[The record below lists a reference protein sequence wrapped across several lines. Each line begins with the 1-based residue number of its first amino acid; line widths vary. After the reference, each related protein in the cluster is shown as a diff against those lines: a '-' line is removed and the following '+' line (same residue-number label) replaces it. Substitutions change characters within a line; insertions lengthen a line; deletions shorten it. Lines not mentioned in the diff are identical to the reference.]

1 MDAKTLGLKIYT
13 AETTGF
19 LEKVTFED
27 IVEGLKRGRYKMTYI
42 EKKTNNEIISM
53 LIKRMIKITQD
64 ELKMVPDD
72 VFRKI
77 RQGREHTPPSKPT
90 KKYGRSKYTKRTS
103 T

>member
-1 MDAKTLGLKIYT
+1 MTY
-13 AETTGF
+13 
-19 LEKVTFED
+19 ED
-27 IVEGLKRGRYKMTYI
+27 IVEGIKNGRYKIRYI
-42 EKKTNNEIISM
+42 EKKTANEIVSL
-53 LIKRMIKITQD
+53 LIKTMIKITQD

>member
-1 MDAKTLGLKIYT
+1 
-13 AETTGF
+13 
-19 LEKVTFED
+19 
-27 IVEGLKRGRYKMTYI
+27 MTYI

-72 VFRKI
+72 FFRKI

-90 KKYGRSKYTKRTS
+90 KKYGRSKYTVGVNYVVPLRFSWSLFAKNKYVS
-103 T
+103 KVQKENNNNNKL